1 MMRSRE
7 AALISEYFG
16 DELHSLKPICSDDYS
31 DSGNFDAVA
40 ELLIHAGTRPIHE
53 AVMMMVPEAWRY
65 KPGLSESKRAF
76 TSSTRPSWS
85 RGTARR

>member
-1 MMRSRE
+1 MCIRDS
-7 AALISEYFG
+7 
-16 DELHSLKPICSDDYS
+16 ICSDDYS

-76 TSSTRPSWS
+76 YEFNSALMEPWDGLR
-85 RGTARR
+85 